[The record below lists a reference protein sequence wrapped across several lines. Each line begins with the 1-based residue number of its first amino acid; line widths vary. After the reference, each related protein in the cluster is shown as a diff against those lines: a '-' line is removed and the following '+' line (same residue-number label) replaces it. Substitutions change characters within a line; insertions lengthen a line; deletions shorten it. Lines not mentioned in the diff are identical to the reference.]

1 MDGEWI
7 EFYVSPTTSMIPGN
21 YHISGNIYDISAVR
35 GENMPDNE
43 AIAANEKRYAE
54 VSEEPF
60 AVRVALENEKAADAY
75 KSVLKY
81 AGASHKRDAVDRRIV
96 KEVKS
101 GKATFKGSVNGFPG
115 IIDNENDVLK

>member
-1 MDGEWI
+1 
-7 EFYVSPTTSMIPGN
+7 MIPGN
-21 YHISGNIYDISAVR
+21 YHISGNVYDVSAVR
-35 GENMPDNE
+35 GAVQIDNE
-43 AIAANEKRYAE
+43 AIAANERKYSE

-60 AVRVALENEKAADAY
+60 AVRVNLDNEKAADAY

-81 AGASHKRDAVDRRIV
+81 AGASHRRDAVDRRIV
-96 KEVKS
+96 KEVKA